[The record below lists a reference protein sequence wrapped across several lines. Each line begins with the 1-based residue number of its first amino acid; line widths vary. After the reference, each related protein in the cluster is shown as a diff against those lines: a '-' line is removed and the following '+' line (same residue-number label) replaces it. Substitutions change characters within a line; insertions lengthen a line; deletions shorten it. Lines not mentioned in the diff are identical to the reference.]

1 MSYNTHFKN
10 EKILEALNYS
20 LRADGKLKTG
30 NVSIGAFNYKGE
42 YFSVYISYDN
52 APNTEIQF
60 LRKYVLILSEDRL
73 LNEEEIETIKEALF
87 EVDKKRLNNET
98 V

>member
-10 EKILEALNYS
+10 EKTIQSLNDS
-20 LRADGKLKTG
+20 LRDSIKTG

-42 YFSVYISYDN
+42 YLSVYISYDN

-60 LRKYVLILSEDRL
+60 LRRYVLILSDDRL
-73 LNEEEIETIKEALF
+73 LNEEEIETIKKALF
-87 EVDKKRLNNET
+87 EVDEKRLNNET